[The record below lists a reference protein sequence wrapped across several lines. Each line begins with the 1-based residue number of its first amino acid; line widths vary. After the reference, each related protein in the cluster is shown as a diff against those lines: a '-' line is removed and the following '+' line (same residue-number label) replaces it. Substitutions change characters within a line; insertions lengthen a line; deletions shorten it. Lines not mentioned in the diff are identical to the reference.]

1 MQAAQYKPEP
11 LDLNDI
17 VLPKSMEPVIEFCAR
32 NFHEVWV
39 TDKLDKG
46 WTWGAER
53 DNVEK
58 RHPSLVSWLHLQDGD
73 KAYNR
78 KAARN
83 MFKMT
88 QKLGYVVV
96 MPENV
101 HDEVGIANILDSWI
115 FGDID
120 PTSNMYVPH
129 ACVGNLDNMTD
140 ASMAHALHELID
152 DIAEHLHES
161 WSRQLMD
168 DGWRFG
174 QYNKELKFHHGL
186 IPYAYLSA
194 PEKEMNTAGV
204 KTLFEALLVLGFSI
218 VSAHEVEVGDFGP
231 NGITGSGPIQVQ
243 GSPIGFSASS
253 SSLLSERGAST
264 TSRILDKL
272 EAIERRLNAMEK
284 RMH

>member
-1 MQAAQYKPEP
+1 
-11 LDLNDI
+11 
-17 VLPKSMEPVIEFCAR
+17 MEPVIEFCAR

-96 MPENV
+96 MPENPRR
-101 HDEVGIANILDSWI
+101 GRNCKYLGFLDIWGYRSY
-115 FGDID
+115 FK
-120 PTSNMYVPH
+120 YACPH

-243 GSPIGFSASS
+243 GSPIDLRFVLLAVLKGGVDNVSNIGQAGGNRAAAQCYGEAHALVSS
-253 SSLLSERGAST
+253 CVR
-264 TSRILDKL
+264 
-272 EAIERRLNAMEK
+272 NA
-284 RMH
+284 